1 MHIKS
6 IVSRDVLAAATLSF
20 IASVPT
26 GASAGQYFQSI
37 IPTFDP
43 STLAKPKYQ
52 PNNAPTYA
60 PAYTPTNAPTNS
72 SPSVQSGCADGQ
84 KCPKINGNLSGIWSV
99 TYPQGPLRVR
109 VVHRGPTLVA
119 TLIDGNIAVPAGKV
133 TVQTNAVGSR
143 IFSAEQIC
151 AYPGYLGAHF
161 VDARFTVAE
170 NSKYMKEDLIGS
182 CGAGS
187 SVEWSKVQ

>member
-1 MHIKS
+1 MDIKS
-6 IVSRDVLAAATLSF
+6 IASHTALAAATFLF
-20 IASVPT
+20 FASVPT
-26 GASAGQYFQSI
+26 GASAGQYFQSV

-60 PAYTPTNAPTNS
+60 PTYSA
-72 SPSVQSGCADGQ
+72 PSVQGGCAGCGSG
-84 KCPKINGNLSGIWSV
+84 KLPGNLSGTWSV

-133 TVQTNAVGSR
+133 TVQTNAAGSR

-161 VDARFTVAE
+161 VDVRFTVAE
-170 NSKYMKEDLIGS
+170 NAKYMKEDLIGS

-187 SVEWSKVQ
+187 SVEWSKIK